1 MNDVTDAP
9 FAMRGEDI
17 LLGEYK
23 ESPNEDM
30 FIESGRHTVKPVAVL
45 NNIFKRAIAEKA
57 ADIHFQQ
64 TTDNC
69 RVRFRMPGGA
79 LVTIADINPEYMS
92 VIDDKIRSRSHIT
105 TAERRSAHDGRMS
118 LSTGESKIDVRV
130 AITPGVSEGQLIV
143 CRILNQSNS
152 NKRLDEIEMPMATR
166 ESFLRLIDEPNGLF
180 LITGPTGSG
189 KTTTLYAMLNE
200 LNDDSK
206 NIITVENPVEYRI
219 KEFHQ
224 INVDGSSMTFA
235 SALRAVL
242 RQDPDIV
249 MVGEIRDHETAN
261 IAVQAAITGHLV
273 LSTLHANNAPSA
285 ITRLVELG
293 IDPLTLAAA
302 LRGVTAQRLVRT
314 LSPSTD
320 VPRLPPTEAD
330 KIWLSA
336 ANVSRSSPTYH
347 RGAEIGED
355 GKSIYKGV
363 VPVMEVILA
372 DHRVKKAIPFGEAE
386 IYAAASR
393 QAQFETLAQASE
405 RLAFSGRT
413 TLIEAKR
420 TASLQETPVIT
431 NKRIG
436 QILVESGKVSAADME
451 ALLTLQSQWRADG
464 NPKKLG
470 KILVE
475 RHYCST
481 EDLMEAAGYTAEAHD
496 IISRLCQTEDRK
508 SELNNLLRKWTPGLE
523 SLFKMAIESGLVTEE
538 ELKNENFR

>member
-1 MNDVTDAP
+1 MNDVVDAP
-9 FAMRGEDI
+9 FHMKSKDV

-23 ESPNEDM
+23 EHPDEDM
-30 FIESGRHTVKPVAVL
+30 FIESGRHTMKPVAIL
-45 NNIFKRAIAEKA
+45 NNIFKRAITEKA

-64 TTDNC
+64 TSDHC

-79 LVTIADINPEYMS
+79 LVTIADIDPEYMS

-118 LSTGESKIDVRV
+118 LSTGDAKIDVRV
-130 AITPGVSEGQLIV
+130 AITPGVSDGQLIV

-189 KTTTLYAMLNE
+189 KTTTMYAMLNE
-200 LNDDSK
+200 LNDDSR

-242 RQDPDIV
+242 RQDPDVV
-249 MVGEIRDHETAN
+249 MVGEIRDHETAH

-273 LSTLHANNAPSA
+273 LSTIHANNAPGA
-285 ITRLVELG
+285 ITRLIELG

-314 LSPSTD
+314 LSPSAD

-330 KIWLSA
+330 KLWLNA
-336 ANVSRSSPTYH
+336 ANVGRVNPIYP
-347 RGAEIGED
+347 RGAEVGED

-363 VPVMEVILA
+363 VPVMEVVLA
-372 DHRVKKAIPFGEAE
+372 DHRVKKAIPDGEAA

-405 RLAFSGRT
+405 RLAFAGRT
-413 TLIEAKR
+413 TLTEAKH
-420 TASLQETPVIT
+420 TASMQEAPPIT

-436 QILVESGKVSAADME
+436 QVLVEAGKVSANDME
-451 ALLTLQSQWRADG
+451 ALLTLQAQWRADG
-464 NPKKLG
+464 NPQKLG
-470 KILVE
+470 KMLIE
-475 RHYCST
+475 GNHCSP
-481 EDLMEAAGYTAEAHD
+481 EDLVEAAGYTAEAYD
-496 IISRLCQTEDRK
+496 ILSKLCQTEDRRL
-508 SELNNLLRKWTPGLE
+508 ELSSLVRKWTPGLE
-523 SLFKMAIESGLVTEE
+523 SLFQMAVESGLVTEE
-538 ELKNENFR
+538 ELKNANIR